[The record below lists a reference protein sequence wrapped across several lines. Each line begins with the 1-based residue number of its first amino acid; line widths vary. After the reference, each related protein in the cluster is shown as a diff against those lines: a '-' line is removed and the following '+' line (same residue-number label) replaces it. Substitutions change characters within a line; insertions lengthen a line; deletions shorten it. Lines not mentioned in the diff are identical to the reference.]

1 MSLQTETLEALKQT
15 QELVEVYRDGI
26 NADSLQGV
34 ITAYT
39 DDFIYMSL
47 VSEAGLD
54 NGIAVIFA
62 EHITRIRWQGNVR
75 ACVSELMQRSGCVL
89 LKPALNLS
97 TIQTVLQSVQDCF
110 GYVNIHTE
118 KTADDICFIGEIEK
132 MDAQTIVLHG
142 FGTMVSRDRNRM
154 MLSLNEITRVDAEAQ
169 YEKDIKS
176 LFVRDK

>member
-1 MSLQTETLEALKQT
+1 MSLQIETLEALQQS

-26 NADSLQGV
+26 HADSLQGV

-97 TIQTVLQSVQDCF
+97 TIQTVLQSVQYCF
-110 GYVNIHTE
+110 GYVNIHSE

-132 MDAQTIVLHG
+132 MDTQTIVLHG
-142 FGTMVSRDRNRM
+142 YGTMVSRDRNRM
-154 MLSLNEITRVDAEAQ
+154 MLSLDEITRVDAEAQ
-169 YEKDIKS
+169 YEKDIKALMS
-176 LFVRDK
+176 VRK